1 MSAGQHSF
9 KAPQISWDWL
19 PARCNGVEF
28 RPCVSLQ
35 LMFSGEQSFWT
46 RARQPFFAAS
56 SRAASP
62 LNKSWMSVS
71 PSLTMSS
78 GMLPS
83 RFFLVGSAPCYT
95 NTLLWESKAENIGS
109 WSQERHL
116 TEPHLQQQFADF
128 IFAFGCSLM
137 KGCELPQICHIHWS
151 SMSDQ
156 QFSYLIVTVGARIVK
171 RNKTAAEGAAHELRS
186 IQSPHFNL

>member
-1 MSAGQHSF
+1 MSAGQNSF
-9 KAPQISWDWL
+9 KAPQISQDWL
-19 PARCNGVEF
+19 PARCSGVEF

-95 NTLLWESKAENIGS
+95 NTLLWESKAENIYTRTPPNRAS
-109 WSQERHL
+109 PSAAVCRFHICLWLQ
-116 TEPHLQQQFADF
+116 PHEGVWTSTNLPH
-128 IFAFGCSLM
+128 SL
-137 KGCELPQICHIHWS
+137 KLHVWPAVQLPHSDRRSTHCEEEQDRCRRSSTWAGIHP
-151 SMSDQ
+151 
-156 QFSYLIVTVGARIVK
+156 I
-171 RNKTAAEGAAHELRS
+171 
-186 IQSPHFNL
+186 SPF

>member
-1 MSAGQHSF
+1 MSAGQKSF
-9 KAPQISWDWL
+9 KVPQISRDWL
-19 PARCNGVEF
+19 PARCRGVEF

-95 NTLLWESKAENIGS
+95 NTLFVRKQSRKWMLTTRTAPNRASPSAEVCRFHICLWL
-109 WSQERHL
+109 Q
-116 TEPHLQQQFADF
+116 PH
-128 IFAFGCSLM
+128 
-137 KGCELPQICHIHWS
+137 E
-151 SMSDQ
+151 
-156 QFSYLIVTVGARIVK
+156 VV
-171 RNKTAAEGAAHELRS
+171 
-186 IQSPHFNL
+186 